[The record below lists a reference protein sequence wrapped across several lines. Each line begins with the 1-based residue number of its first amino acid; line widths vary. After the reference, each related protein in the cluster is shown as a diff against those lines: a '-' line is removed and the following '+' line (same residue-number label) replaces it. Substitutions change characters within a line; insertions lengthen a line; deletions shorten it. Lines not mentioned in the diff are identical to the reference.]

1 MDSPQSGQLPQVQ
14 TVTIQDMSITQP
26 CEQQANNILSPRD
39 NTIIDQV
46 YCYSPRPTT
55 VNDTAKISEVEGSI
69 SELDNF
75 AVTVTIED
83 DSHDDSLSVSE
94 PMDTDVVREKQCQ
107 SQVNESS
114 TLEQTVNLVNVP
126 TSKQTFTNQT
136 FNNNVLPLLKINNLD
151 QEFQPSA
158 DKGLP
163 IAGISKHTRQ
173 VAYSVSVT
181 IDNSNKEPTPRET
194 PAVLPSVTR
203 NTEQLEEIP
212 VPSSLESDGTSLSAV
227 RRNYQNTI
235 ISDSIAKYIG
245 SGGNTLLQCTRGLDL
260 AWLTYNIQNNLC
272 DVKRYKIRRHNR
284 EAVIGLSAILPVI
297 GFGGEIDRYRTVVNQ
312 ELDNLTVN
320 QRGVHFIPTWRK
332 FVHPRTGNP
341 KRHLFAQDG
350 WHLSRAGTKA
360 LRIYLQGTVGRLHSL
375 I

>member
-26 CEQQANNILSPRD
+26 CEQQANNILGPRD
-39 NTIIDQV
+39 NTTIDQV

-55 VNDTAKISEVEGSI
+55 VSDTAKISEVEGSI

-136 FNNNVLPLLKINNLD
+136 FNNNVLPLLIINNLD
-151 QEFQPSA
+151 QEFQPSG

-245 SGGNTLLQCTRGLDL
+245 SGGNHVV
-260 AWLTYNIQNNLC
+260 A
-272 DVKRYKIRRHNR
+272 VHKR
-284 EAVIGLSAILPVI
+284 S
-297 GFGGEIDRYRTVVNQ
+297 
-312 ELDNLTVN
+312 
-320 QRGVHFIPTWRK
+320 
-332 FVHPRTGNP
+332 
-341 KRHLFAQDG
+341 
-350 WHLSRAGTKA
+350 
-360 LRIYLQGTVGRLHSL
+360 
-375 I
+375 

>member
-26 CEQQANNILSPRD
+26 CEQQANNILGPRD
-39 NTIIDQV
+39 NTTIDQV

-55 VNDTAKISEVEGSI
+55 VSDTAKISEVEGSI

-83 DSHDDSLSVSE
+83 DNHDDSLSVSE

-136 FNNNVLPLLKINNLD
+136 FNSNVLPLLIINNLD
-151 QEFQPSA
+151 QEFQPSG

-181 IDNSNKEPTPRET
+181 IDNSNKEPTPCET

-272 DVKRYKIRRHNR
+272 DVKRYKI
-284 EAVIGLSAILPVI
+284 IILHV
-297 GFGGEIDRYRTVVNQ
+297 GTNDLWSKSVN
-312 ELDNLTVN
+312 
-320 QRGVHFIPTWRK
+320 
-332 FVHPRTGNP
+332 
-341 KRHLFAQDG
+341 
-350 WHLSRAGTKA
+350 
-360 LRIYLQGTVGRLHSL
+360 
-375 I
+375 